1 MRSIIWDTCSW
12 MHGDVRALVHGA
24 DGLQLGLRYLP
35 DRAVDRHRRR
45 APQRVAVEDGAAD
58 TPGQGHDIPEDEDDA
73 MMCRF
78 LVVALKYLHN
88 DHPLHGTWPQGLCL

>member
-1 MRSIIWDTCSW
+1 MGRMDYNWGSAIFRTELWI
-12 MHGDVRALVHGA
+12 GI
-24 DGLQLGLRYLP
+24 DGVLG
-35 DRAVDRHRRR
+35 